1 MGVRVR
7 RMTRG
12 AQGAGA
18 RTVWLAFLMQLL
30 YTAIAAS
37 GGGDGGGLGALALTW
52 GGRLGEGG
60 GRAELAHLERMMEP
74 TNQNRFVPTTNN
86 RQW

>member
-1 MGVRVR
+1 M
-7 RMTRG
+7 
-12 AQGAGA
+12 
-18 RTVWLAFLMQLL
+18 
-30 YTAIAAS
+30 AAS
-37 GGGDGGGLGALALTW
+37 GGGDGGGLGAVALMW

-74 TNQNRFVPTTNN
+74 TNQNRSVPTMNS